1 MTRAE
6 GESKMPRFDLGQ
18 GTKENPWQ
26 QTIVVY
32 LCGHEKVSP
41 YCAPGEYATLRG
53 TIRVDLP
60 CLGCDVD
67 TYWAIR
73 EGHIMIEAPR

>member
-1 MTRAE
+1 
-6 GESKMPRFDLGQ
+6 MPRFDLGQ

-32 LCGHEKVSP
+32 TCGHTKTAP
-41 YCAPGEYATLRG
+41 KCAPGEYATLHG
-53 TIRVDLP
+53 TINVGLP
-60 CLGCDVD
+60 CLACDVD

-73 EGHIMIEAPR
+73 ESHLVLEEPR